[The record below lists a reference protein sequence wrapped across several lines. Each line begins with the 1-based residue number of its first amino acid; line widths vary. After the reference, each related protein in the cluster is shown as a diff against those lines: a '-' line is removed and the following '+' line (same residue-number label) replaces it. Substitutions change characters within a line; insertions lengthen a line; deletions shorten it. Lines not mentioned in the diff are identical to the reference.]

1 VTGLPHQHRS
11 AVRIIRTALLSV
23 VGFAATLAVPAAAVA
38 APAGVLA
45 SGPRAAAAPPAPVLV
60 RYDSVRDDQW
70 QLRELDAEAAWQ
82 YSTGKGVTV
91 AVVDSGVAASHP
103 DLVGQVL
110 PGIDLVRRSGDGR
123 LDPVGHGTAVAALI
137 AGRGD
142 DDKGVAGLAPG
153 AKILPIRVLDEKNT
167 YHDTLV
173 VASAVRW
180 AVDHG
185 ARVINLS
192 LGGGDYSPAL
202 AAALD
207 YAFVRD
213 VVVVACTGNQT
224 KSGPDEVWY
233 PAREP
238 GVLAVTG
245 LERDTGELWPGS
257 VTGEQA
263 ALAAPATG
271 LVGAKPPDGYW
282 MVQGTS
288 FAAPMVTATAA
299 LIRAR
304 WPGMSAADVVN
315 RLIRT
320 ARDLGPIGRDGSFG
334 FGRIDPVGALTATV
348 EAVNSNPLDD
358 GAAPGVAGFGR
369 APELT
374 GATAPAAVHPGR
386 VAGRAESNAVTWAA
400 RPAGSPAERSPAPGW
415 NEGALLLVV
424 LAGGTVLVHR
434 VARGFVPRLAPRR
447 RRRSP
452 PPADSAD
459 RSW

>member
-1 VTGLPHQHRS
+1 M
-11 AVRIIRTALLSV
+11 IWTALLSV
-23 VGFAATLAVPAAAVA
+23 VGSAAALAVPAAAVA

-45 SGPRAAAAPPAPVLV
+45 TRPGAVAAPLGPLPNQ
-60 RYDSVRDDQW
+60 YDSFRDDQW
-70 QLRELDAEAAWQ
+70 QLRELDAEAAWRL
-82 YSTGKGVTV
+82 STGKGVIV
-91 AVVDSGVAASHP
+91 AVVDSGVDASHS

-123 LDPVGHGTAVAALI
+123 VDPVGHGTSVAAFI

-142 DDKGVAGLAPG
+142 DDKGVVGLAPR

-173 VASAVRW
+173 VANAVRW

-213 VVVVACTGNQT
+213 VVVVACTGNRP
-224 KSGPDEVWY
+224 KSTPDQVWY

-238 GVLAVTG
+238 GVLAVAG
-245 LERDTGELWPGS
+245 LERDTDELWAGS
-257 VTGEQA
+257 VTGTQT

-271 LVGAKPPDGYW
+271 LIGAKPGGYW
-282 MVQGTS
+282 LVQGTS

-299 LIRAR
+299 LIRSR
-304 WPGMSAADVVN
+304 WPDMSAADVVN

-320 ARDLGPIGRDGSFG
+320 ARDLGPAGRDDLFG
-334 FGRIDPVGALTATV
+334 FGRIDPVGALTASVGTV
-348 EAVNSNPLDD
+348 SSNPLDD
-358 GAAPGVAGFGR
+358 GAAPGTAGFGR
-369 APELT
+369 APQLA
-374 GATAPAAVHPGR
+374 GATTPAAVQPGR
-386 VAGRAESNAVTWAA
+386 LAGRAESGNATWAA
-400 RPAGSPAERSPAPGW
+400 RPAGSPAERSPAGGW
-415 NEGALLLVV
+415 DEGALLLVV
-424 LAGGTVLVHR
+424 LAGGTVLVRR
-434 VARGFVPRLAPRR
+434 VGRGFFPRPGPSRR
-447 RRRSP
+447 GSSTQRRHRP
-452 PPADSAD
+452 G
-459 RSW
+459 